1 MPVKAIPQGFS
12 SITPHL
18 VIKNAG
24 AAIDF
29 YKKAF
34 GAEEIMRMSGPDG
47 KSVMHA
53 ELKFGNS
60 IVMIADEFKE
70 YGNVSPQSL
79 NGTPVTVHLYVEN
92 ADASYQRAVSA
103 GATATMPPANMPWGD
118 RFGKLKDPYGHEWS
132 IATHVEDVS
141 PEECK
146 ARMAKAFCKPA

>member
-1 MPVKAIPQGFS
+1 MPVKAIPPGFS
-12 SITPHL
+12 SVTPHL

-34 GAEEIMRMSGPDG
+34 GAEEIMRMPGPDG

-53 ELKFGNS
+53 ELKFGNA
-60 IVMIADEFKE
+60 IVMICDEFKE
-70 YGNVSPQSL
+70 FGNLSPQSL
-79 NGTPVTVHLYVEN
+79 NGSPVTVHLYVEN
-92 ADASYQRAVSA
+92 ADASYQKAVNA
-103 GATATMPPANMPWGD
+103 GAKATMPLANMPWGD
-118 RFGKLKDPYGHEWS
+118 RFGKLKDPFGHEWS
-132 IATHVEDVS
+132 IATHIEDVS